1 MNVLGHDYFARN
13 LHEISQIK
21 FKDNMAPTVAKF
33 GPTLKTGANGTAGA
47 REDGSPAAAKCQKAA
62 GSAKLCIS
70 TNFNG
75 LTRCS
80 NPPRGEAWSKN
91 PPTAAAA
98 LGKEGPEVIPL
109 DKEPPLSDKEEEYGG
124 GGAGKSLRKQ
134 QPCLWL
140 HLRT

>member
-1 MNVLGHDYFARN
+1 MNVLGHHYFARS
-13 LHEISQIK
+13 LRKTSQIK

-33 GPTLKTGANGTAGA
+33 GPTFKTGADGTAGS
-47 REDGSPAAAKCQKAA
+47 REDGSPAAAKCQKTA
-62 GSAKLCIS
+62 GSAKLRIS
-70 TNFNG
+70 ANFYG

-80 NPPRGEAWSKN
+80 NPPQGEALSKN

-98 LGKEGPEVIPL
+98 SGEKGPEVIPL

-134 QPCLWL
+134 QPCL
-140 HLRT
+140 